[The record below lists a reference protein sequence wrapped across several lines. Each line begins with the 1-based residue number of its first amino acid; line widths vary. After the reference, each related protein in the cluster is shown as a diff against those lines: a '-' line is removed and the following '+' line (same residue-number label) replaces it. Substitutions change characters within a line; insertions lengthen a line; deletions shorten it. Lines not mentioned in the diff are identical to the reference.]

1 MVQAQHINTS
11 VFIPQTINQ
20 YLLLLLLADQTL
32 QMYPTSILHCLVALA
47 GVSTALPA
55 IPRSYDIPA
64 GDGFPNPS
72 PEQLTTIQQKAGGQL
87 SNAPPP
93 PKLAPSSLTA
103 FQLIAFNENF
113 EVAFF
118 SSLIDNITNNVAGF
132 EVGDSDKKGE
142 LLSILETVK
151 AVRHPNALLSSWP

>member
-1 MVQAQHINTS
+1 
-11 VFIPQTINQ
+11 
-20 YLLLLLLADQTL
+20 
-32 QMYPTSILHCLVALA
+32 MYPTSILHCLVALA
-47 GVSTALPA
+47 GASTALPA
-55 IPRSYDIPA
+55 IPRSYDI
-64 GDGFPNPS
+64 

-151 AVRHPNALLSSWP
+151 AVRHPSAVPSSVPDHNADPPHSKKSCTPSTPTTS